1 MFNQSK
7 FDLNPPLSK
16 SSSLSSKY
24 EEPEME
30 ETEINSNN
38 KFQINKFPQTQSING
53 VKVVSSEDNE
63 DEDEDEVSDGEVS
76 LSDLESLVELQ
87 DPKEIKKELNTHNLT
102 SIYLR
107 QVMNTINKD
116 KGNNKNLNIPNY
128 EIIEP
133 FINNSLCSYL
143 NIEIINNSLSQN
155 NSTKSFIH
163 VDGDEGEGDNSV
175 ADITQSGFLS
185 FDSLKNVVYSI
196 TSYNFLPITEDNKDE
211 EHEDEDHRQVH
222 PDITELTNN
231 DKEIEISTQKE
242 TSVVAI
248 PVNEEIKEVE
258 ITIEDQDHHLNE
270 SINNNH
276 NKVSNLI
283 KLFEHERRPNET
295 HSKSSVFSKF
305 KLKRK
310 SKKLELPTTSS
321 SSLSSSFIDS
331 SDSLSFIKNTKNTKN
346 NTKKIKKFQDGSYI
360 FKEDDLKNLNFNE
373 NDFKIVELFEKAIYY
388 EKLNNKKNFLLIL
401 NKINYN
407 LLIILKKENNNNNN
421 NNNNNINLSDSD
433 IVRLSDCN
441 CDYLERDD
449 INKDQISCFSK
460 DSTNTIKKNKK
471 KLKFFQTC

>member
-63 DEDEDEVSDGEVS
+63 DEDEDEDEVSDGEVS
-76 LSDLESLVELQ
+76 LSDLESFVELQ

-163 VDGDEGEGDNSV
+163 VHGDEGEGDNSA

-196 TSYNFLPITEDNKDE
+196 TSYNFLPITEDNKDK

-276 NKVSNLI
+276 NK
-283 KLFEHERRPNET
+283 
-295 HSKSSVFSKF
+295 
-305 KLKRK
+305 
-310 SKKLELPTTSS
+310 
-321 SSLSSSFIDS
+321 
-331 SDSLSFIKNTKNTKN
+331 
-346 NTKKIKKFQDGSYI
+346 KIKKI
-360 FKEDDLKNLNFNE
+360 RITNNF
-373 NDFKIVELFEKAIYY
+373 IIIIIIIIY
-388 EKLNNKKNFLLIL
+388 
-401 NKINYN
+401 
-407 LLIILKKENNNNNN
+407 
-421 NNNNNINLSDSD
+421 
-433 IVRLSDCN
+433 
-441 CDYLERDD
+441 
-449 INKDQISCFSK
+449 
-460 DSTNTIKKNKK
+460 
-471 KLKFFQTC
+471 